1 MKIRG
6 FDDCFDLLM
15 GSEKGFTINAAD
27 PGNWTS
33 GTVGQGSLEGTNWG
47 ITCRVAR
54 EAGYK
59 GDMRDLSKEAAKQ
72 IAYDKYWKPIM
83 GDQLPPELAYDV
95 LDTYYNGGHAI
106 KWLQEAVGAKAD
118 GIMGAA
124 TISAANRCDI
134 KSAIMLFN
142 ADRLDYLASL
152 PYALKSKFDQ
162 GWERRIANILRE
174 GAD

>member
-15 GSEKGFTINAAD
+15 GSEGGYSNNPDD
-27 PGNWTS
+27 PGGKTM
-33 GTVGQGSLEGTNWG
+33 WG
-47 ITCRVAR
+47 ITATVAR

-59 GDMRDLSKEAAKQ
+59 GDMRDMSRESAKQ

-83 GDQLPPELAYDV
+83 GDQLPQELAYDV
-95 LDTYYNGGHAI
+95 LDAYYNGGHAVR
-106 KWLQEAVGAKAD
+106 WLQEAVGAEPD

-124 TISAANRCDI
+124 TVAAANRCDVRA
-134 KSAIMLFN
+134 AIMLFN
-142 ADRLDYLASL
+142 ADRLDYLSSL
-152 PYALKSKFDQ
+152 PVWPSFGK
-162 GWERRIANILRE
+162 GWVRRIANILRE